1 MTTEERKW
9 GHNNFTHHL
18 IEIREPPP
26 SIVELRNLLQEAQHA
41 DLFEASKAGKDF
53 GESLGILAARL
64 DIALDGDYDVDNL
77 CRMLVTC
84 LKARFVNV
92 STPHLRS
99 PGLVNARLEEAEN
112 EIRLVEAVENTVD
125 PAAGEAWTLYM
136 QRVECAT
143 CYNTQLCKSAGKC
156 LRLPEEEAI
165 KAQPAGE

>member
-41 DLFEASKAGKDF
+41 DLLTEMQKGKDF
-53 GESLGILAARL
+53 PESLGILAARL
-64 DIALDGDYDVDNL
+64 DIALDGQYDADSL

-84 LKARFVNV
+84 LRARFVHG
-92 STPHLRS
+92 SSPHLRS
-99 PGLVNARLEEAEN
+99 PDLVNARLEEAED
-112 EIRLVEAVENTVD
+112 EIRLVEAIENTVD

-143 CYNTQLCKSAGKC
+143 CYNTKLCKSAGKC